1 MNRMNIYLTQD
12 GQKIIKKIDKIRG
25 NQSKSEFILQSVQY
39 MIDTHK
45 LNNNILNISEDQEGS
60 ITTAETKDTIRTD
73 VFSHANKLKDRTSK
87 ATH

>member
-60 ITTAETKDTIRTD
+60 ITTAETKDKIRTD
-73 VFSHANKLKDRTSK
+73 VFSHANKLKDRISK